1 MLQCLYQFL
10 NVLADLRMCS
20 PSMMGSWLMKVSSSI
35 ACSQE
40 GFRCFWPIA
49 DRGHVCLGFILTWQ
63 ENPKATALA
72 SKGRHIYR

>member
-35 ACSQE
+35 ARSQE

-49 DRGHVCLGFILTWQ
+49 DGGHVCLGFILTWQ
-63 ENPKATALA
+63 ENPKATALV